1 MGGAALEGGSM
12 DEKTGKA
19 GPPADDDRSAGELV
33 QQLSEQVSRLVRDE
47 LRLAQLEMTRKGKRA
62 GIGLGM
68 AGGGGLVALF
78 GVGALVACVVLA
90 LALTMAA
97 WLAALIAGAGLLLI
111 ASGLAL
117 LGRRQLQRAT
127 PPIPAAAV
135 DSVKADVQEIK
146 ERAHP

>member
-1 MGGAALEGGSM
+1 MEMRRDEDLRDLPITELLKRLSQDTTLLLRQEIELAKAEVTEKGKQAGAGAGMFGAAGI
-12 DEKTGKA
+12 
-19 GPPADDDRSAGELV
+19 SA
-33 QQLSEQVSRLVRDE
+33 
-47 LRLAQLEMTRKGKRA
+47 LAA
-62 GIGLGM
+62 
-68 AGGGGLVALF
+68 
-78 GVGALVACVVLA
+78 VGALTAFLILILSTV
-90 LALTMAA
+90 MAA

-127 PPIPAAAV
+127 PPVPAAAV

>member
-1 MGGAALEGGSM
+1 
-12 DEKTGKA
+12 
-19 GPPADDDRSAGELV
+19 
-33 QQLSEQVSRLVRDE
+33 
-47 LRLAQLEMTRKGKRA
+47 
-62 GIGLGM
+62 
-68 AGGGGLVALF
+68 
-78 GVGALVACVVLA
+78 
-90 LALTMAA
+90 MAA

-127 PPIPAAAV
+127 PPVPAAAV

>member
-1 MGGAALEGGSM
+1 M

-19 GPPADDDRSAGELV
+19 APSADDDRSAGELV

-68 AGGGGLVALF
+68 AGGGGLIGLF